1 MSKSYFFCWQGLE
14 PESLET
20 ATFGNYTLLM
30 IGGERPGVVAV
41 YAIDNNNATLA
52 PEFQIFILG
61 ITNTTGQWQEL
72 YDNRQASMIDPEDIM
87 WVKFSI

>member
-1 MSKSYFFCWQGLE
+1 
-14 PESLET
+14 
-20 ATFGNYTLLM
+20 M

-87 WVKFSI
+87 